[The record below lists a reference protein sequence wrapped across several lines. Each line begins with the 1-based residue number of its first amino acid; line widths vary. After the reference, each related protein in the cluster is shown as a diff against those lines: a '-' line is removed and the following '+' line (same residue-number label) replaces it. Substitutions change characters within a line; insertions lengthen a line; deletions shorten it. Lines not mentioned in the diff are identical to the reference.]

1 MKNLIAVINGEAKI
15 EYDRSKELPQNQM
28 EYLNKM
34 DQKMDEGIPHGAGH
48 LFAPDIQQKAQ
59 FVADQLVMAIKS
71 DNEQL
76 TAATMSY
83 LATRLPDLQQV
94 SAKDEN
100 DAVAI
105 KLIYDQPYAKA
116 EPVKFVRPDQLNS

>member
-1 MKNLIAVINGEAKI
+1 MKNLVAVINGEAQI
-15 EYDRSKELPQNQM
+15 EYDRSKELPANQL
-28 EYLNKM
+28 EYLTKM

-76 TAATMSY
+76 IAATMAY

-94 SAKDEN
+94 SAEDKNNE
-100 DAVAI
+100 VSI
-105 KLIYDQPYAKA
+105 KLIYDQAFAKA

>member
-1 MKNLIAVINGEAKI
+1 MKNLVAVINGEAKI
-15 EYDRSKELPQNQM
+15 EYNRSKELPQNQL

-34 DQKMDEGIPHGAGH
+34 DQKMAEGIPHGAGH
-48 LFAPDIQQKAQ
+48 SFAPDIQQKAQ

-76 TAATMSY
+76 TAATMAY

-94 SAKDEN
+94 SAEDE
-100 DAVAI
+100 DGAVAI
-105 KLIYDQPYAKA
+105 KLIYDQPYTKA